1 VHRTGL
7 CDNQAESGLATSG
20 TSPWPAGAGEGGD
33 PDAASGGDE
42 DEDGSAFSPDAVG
55 VDAAAGAFAG
65 AFASDGAD
73 LVEGPAEV
81 SATLGGSGKSQGR
94 GTNASGMILRT
105 HMRICPS
112 SAELE

>member
-1 VHRTGL
+1 V
-7 CDNQAESGLATSG
+7 
-20 TSPWPAGAGEGGD
+20 GGD

-42 DEDGSAFSPDAVG
+42 DEGGAAFSPDAVG
-55 VDAAAGAFAG
+55 VDAGAGTFAG

-73 LVEGPAEV
+73 LVEGPAEASV
-81 SATLGGSGKSQGR
+81 ALGGSGKSQGR

-112 SAELE
+112 VTEVV